1 MVLFIFR
8 IIFRLYGF
16 KIITPE
22 NLHLKKCVVVAAP
35 HTSNWDGII
44 GFAYYDI
51 VGIPIRFA
59 IKESYMKFP
68 LGLIFKPMG
77 GIAINRNPKEKG
89 GKKKSMTQ
97 AMIDL
102 FAEQDEL
109 NLLVTPEGTRQKNTK
124 WKTGF
129 YYVALGAKVP
139 IALGYMDFKKKE
151 AGIGKVIQPSGDI
164 KKDMKEIMNFYKG
177 ISGRH
182 PDRFSIDLEYV

>member
-1 MVLFIFR
+1 MILFLFR
-8 IIFRLYGF
+8 ILFRLYGF

-22 NLHLKKCVVVAAP
+22 NLHLKKAVVVAAP

-51 VGIPIRFA
+51 VGIKIRFA
-59 IKESYMKFP
+59 IKDSYMKFP
-68 LGLIFKPMG
+68 LSLIFKPMG
-77 GIAINRNPKEKG
+77 GIAINRNPNEIG
-89 GKKKSMTQ
+89 GEKKSMTQ

-102 FAEQDEL
+102 FAENEEL
-109 NLLVTPEGTRQKNTK
+109 NLLVTPEGTRKQVTK

-151 AGIGKVIQPSGDI
+151 AGIGKVIYPSGDI
-164 KKDMKEIMNFYKG
+164 HKDMREIMDFYRN
-177 ISGRH
+177 IQGRH
-182 PDRFSIDLEYV
+182 PERFSLDLDYA

>member
-1 MVLFIFR
+1 MILFLFR
-8 IIFRLYGF
+8 ILFRLYEF

-22 NLHLKKCVVVAAP
+22 NLHLKKAVVVAAP

-51 VGIPIRFA
+51 VGIKIRFA
-59 IKESYMKFP
+59 IKDSYMSFP

-77 GIAINRNPKEKG
+77 GIAINRNSKEKG
-89 GKKKSMTQ
+89 GDKKSMTQ

-102 FAEQDEL
+102 FAENDEL
-109 NLLVTPEGTRQKNTK
+109 NLLVTPEGTRKKVTK

-139 IALGYMDFKKKE
+139 IALGYMDFEKKE
-151 AGIGKVIQPSGDI
+151 AGIGKVIYPSGDI
-164 KKDMKEIMNFYKG
+164 DKDMREIMDFYRN
-177 ISGRH
+177 INGRH
-182 PDRFSIDLEYV
+182 PERFSLDLDYA